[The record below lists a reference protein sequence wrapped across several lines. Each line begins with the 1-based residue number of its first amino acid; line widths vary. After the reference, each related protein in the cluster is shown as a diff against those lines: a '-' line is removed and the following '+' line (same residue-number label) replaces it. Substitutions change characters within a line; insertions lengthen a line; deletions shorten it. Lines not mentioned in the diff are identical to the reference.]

1 MFMICGEALYDL
13 FLVEARPDGAMT
25 LDARIGGSPF
35 NLAMGLA
42 RLNRAAGL
50 FGGISTDPLGERLTA
65 RLEAE
70 GVEPRFLRRKPNLS
84 TISLVAADAA
94 GVPAY
99 AFYGVQAADRA
110 LTPEDLPSEA
120 EMAGVKAVHVGSY
133 ALVTPPTS
141 EALAA
146 LIQRESGHESGRA
159 SGGRFF
165 SLDPNLRLNVEPD
178 REVWRRKMAEILPR
192 MDLVKVSD
200 EDLRLLHP
208 ETSAEE
214 IAAAWL
220 ALGPALVVVTRGAE
234 GAFALAAGGARA
246 EIPAEKIALIDTVG
260 AGDSFMAALL
270 AGLAET
276 GRLDRAR
283 LAEIPSEDLAELLRF
298 CAKASGLTCARRG
311 ADPPRR
317 DELPALSTST
327 PPHP

>member
-13 FLVEARPDGAMT
+13 FLVEERPGGAMT

-42 RLNRAAGL
+42 RLNQASGL
-50 FGGISTDPLGERLTA
+50 FGGISTDPLGERLAA
-65 RLEAE
+65 RLAAE

-120 EMAGVKAVHVGSY
+120 EMEGVKAVHFGSY
-133 ALVTPPTS
+133 ALVAPPTS

-146 LIQRESGHESGRA
+146 LAAREAGR
-159 SGGRFF
+159 RFF

-178 REVWRRKMAEILPR
+178 REVWRRRLEALIPLT
-192 MDLVKVSD
+192 DLVKVSD

-208 ETSAEE
+208 DRSAEE
-214 IAAAWL
+214 VAAEWL
-220 ALGPALVVVTRGAE
+220 KLGPALVAVTRGGE
-234 GAFALAAGGARA
+234 GAFALCASGARA
-246 EIPAEKIALIDTVG
+246 EVPAEKILLADTVG

-276 GRLDRAR
+276 GRLDRVR
-283 LAEIPSEDLAELLRF
+283 LAETPAEELAELLRF
-298 CAKASGLTCARRG
+298 SAKASGLTCARRG

-317 DELPALSTST
+317 DELPALAAFRAAD
-327 PPHP
+327 PAA

>member
-42 RLNRAAGL
+42 RLGRPAGL

-70 GVEPRFLRRKPNLS
+70 GVEPRFLRRKSELS
-84 TISLVAADAA
+84 TLSLVAADAA

-99 AFYGVQAADRA
+99 AFYGVGAADRA
-110 LTPEDLPSEA
+110 LTLDDLPTEA
-120 EMAGVKAVHVGSY
+120 GMEGVKAIHFGSY
-133 ALVTPPTS
+133 ALVAPPTS
-141 EALAA
+141 ETLAALAA
-146 LIQRESGHESGRA
+146 REAGR
-159 SGGRFF
+159 RFF

-178 REVWRRKMAEILPR
+178 REVWRRRLEALIPLT
-192 MDLVKVSD
+192 DLVKVSD

-208 ETSAEE
+208 ESSAEE
-214 IAAAWL
+214 VAAAWL
-220 ALGPALVVVTRGAE
+220 KLGPALVVVTRGAE
-234 GAFALAAGGARA
+234 GAFALAASGARA

-270 AGLAET
+270 AGLEET

-283 LAEIPSEDLAELLRF
+283 LAAIPAGELAELLRF
-298 CAKASGLTCARRG
+298 CARASGLTCARRG

-317 DELPALSTST
+317 AELPALPTPK